1 MRRRLFFPLAAAAML
16 AGAVVTT
23 AARAEPTEAISDGV
37 VRIGLILDLYG
48 PYAELTGA
56 GSATAARMAVEDFG
70 GEVLGKPIEI
80 LIADHGDNTDR
91 AAAIARDWFGSGKVD
106 AVLDVAG
113 SSEALIVQ
121 AIGHT
126 HDRIVSISAAG
137 AVRLTNEACTSTSIH
152 YATDTYAAS
161 HILVPAI
168 VSSGGKSWFFVTVDY
183 SYGYDLENDAAALVR
198 AGGGTVLGSARHPL
212 DAPDFIPYLARARES
227 HAQVIALANA
237 GNDTLNAISAAA
249 KINMIPGPQH
259 LEALSLR
266 INGIDDIGL
275 MATQGMMIAAPF
287 YWDLNDQ
294 TRTWSKRFFA
304 RVDKMPNELQ
314 AGLYSSVL
322 HYLNAVKAAGT
333 DATGPV
339 MKAMRDTPIHDFF
352 ATDGQIRADGLM
364 VHDMHLFQVKAPGE
378 SKYPWDYLRLV
389 ATISGA
395 KAFQPL
401 SQSKCPLVR

>member
-1 MRRRLFFPLAAAAML
+1 
-16 AGAVVTT
+16 
-23 AARAEPTEAISDGV
+23 
-37 VRIGLILDLYG
+37 
-48 PYAELTGA
+48 
-56 GSATAARMAVEDFG
+56 
-70 GEVLGKPIEI
+70 
-80 LIADHGDNTDR
+80 
-91 AAAIARDWFGSGKVD
+91 
-106 AVLDVAG
+106 
-113 SSEALIVQ
+113 
-121 AIGHT
+121 
-126 HDRIVSISAAG
+126 
-137 AVRLTNEACTSTSIH
+137 
-152 YATDTYAAS
+152 
-161 HILVPAI
+161 
-168 VSSGGKSWFFVTVDY
+168 
-183 SYGYDLENDAAALVR
+183 
-198 AGGGTVLGSARHPL
+198 
-212 DAPDFIPYLARARES
+212 
-227 HAQVIALANA
+227 VIALANA

-249 KINMIPGPQH
+249 KMNMIPGPQR

-266 INGIDDIGL
+266 INGVNDIGL

-294 TRTWSKRFFA
+294 TRAWSKRFFA

-322 HYLNAVKAAGT
+322 HYLNAIKAAGT

-389 ATISGA
+389 ATVPGA